1 MDQRRESNSVVTHQH
16 MKKIISY
23 IIVAISILSVVQC
36 NSQNKKTE
44 TMKTTPENTDMKQ
57 IIVDVRTIEEW
68 NNDGHADCTV
78 NYPMDIFESKIEEL
92 KKYDKVIIVCRSGNR
107 AGIAKQKLLG
117 AGYTNEVENL
127 GAWQNVNCEK

>member
-1 MDQRRESNSVVTHQH
+1 
-16 MKKIISY
+16 MKKTITY
-23 IIVAISILSVVQC
+23 IIVAISTLSLVQC

-44 TMKTTPENTDMKQ
+44 TMKTTTENTDMKQ

-107 AGIAKQKLLG
+107 AGIAKQKLLD

-127 GAWQNVNCEK
+127 GAWKNVNCEK